1 MLATE
6 RCLFSVE
13 KEAFIKVFFILQKR
27 EAYGGGWRSGWMDR
41 RTDRWVG

>member
-13 KEAFIKVFFILQKR
+13 KEAFIKVFLYYKR
-27 EAYGGGWRSGWMDR
+27 ERRMGVDGGVGGW
-41 RTDRWVG
+41 TDRWVG